1 MRNFV
6 KDGEKIKTTEEAI
19 NSEEVRKYIQAC
31 IDKTNEKAISRA
43 QHIRKW
49 IIVADDFSVPGGE
62 LTPSLKMRRKII
74 EQKYQQQIEKIYEEP
89 KL

>member
-1 MRNFV
+1 MRPSRELSQECMIHMRNFV

-43 QHIRKW
+43 
-49 IIVADDFSVPGGE
+49 
-62 LTPSLKMRRKII
+62 
-74 EQKYQQQIEKIYEEP
+74 
-89 KL
+89 